1 MNPASEPNKV
11 FPGESPA
18 GRAATPHFTLRSDL
32 ARLSLPGEYK
42 DTNRP
47 LAWTNSICALFLA
60 IGIVGIKPPGL
71 VVRELTRPD
80 EIVPVI
86 FTQPEEAQPEEPAP
100 KPEETPPDANVL
112 DESPVIATVVALNT
126 PAVAFAIPVK
136 GPTILAPARFAA
148 PPPPQT
154 GKQQAPRA
162 TRFNPNAG
170 DRSTP
175 QPDYPRLALQR
186 GYQGTVVVN
195 FTVQPS
201 GEITSVEVGQSSGFT
216 ILDDAAVNTIR
227 KYWRFAPGPLRYH
240 FVPIVFQ
247 LK

>member
-1 MNPASEPNKV
+1 MNPNPQTNPVA
-11 FPGESPA
+11 PGAPPA
-18 GRAATPHFTLRSDL
+18 GRGATTQFTLHSEL

-42 DTNRP
+42 DTNRR
-47 LAWTNSICALFLA
+47 LAWVNSICALFLA
-60 IGIVGIKPPGL
+60 IGLVGLKPPGL
-71 VVRELTRPD
+71 VVRELNRPD
-80 EIVPVI
+80 DIVPVI
-86 FTQPEEAQPEEPAP
+86 FTQPEEAQPEEPEP
-100 KPEETPPDANVL
+100 KPDEKPPDPSVL
-112 DESPVIATVVALNT
+112 DESPVVATVVALNT

-148 PPPPQT
+148 PPPPPS
-154 GKQQAPRA
+154 GRSEAPRA

-186 GYQGTVVVN
+186 GYQGTVIVN

-201 GEITSVEVGQSSGFT
+201 GEISSVEVAQSSGFT

-227 KYWRFAPGPLRYH
+227 KYWRFAPGALRYH